1 MTQVC
6 VDASLALKLVLLED
20 DSDRAEALWANWIT
34 QDITVIAPYLLA
46 YEVSSV
52 IRNKV
57 YRGKITSEDGDLAFA
72 KVHAQGIVLLHPK
85 ELAPTAWDLARQ
97 FNRPTAYDSQYL
109 ALAQILDCEL
119 WTADKRLYNAVHDTL
134 PWVQIL

>member
-1 MTQVC
+1 MTPVC

-52 IRNKV
+52 IRNKI
-57 YRGKITSEDGDLAFA
+57 YCGKITSEDGDLAFA
-72 KVHAQGIVLLHPK
+72 KLHAQGIVLLHPK

>member
-1 MTQVC
+1 MTPVC

-52 IRNKV
+52 IRNKI
-57 YRGKITSEDGDLAFA
+57 YCGKITSEDGDLAFA
-72 KVHAQGIVLLHPK
+72 KL
-85 ELAPTAWDLARQ
+85 R
-97 FNRPTAYDSQYL
+97 
-109 ALAQILDCEL
+109 
-119 WTADKRLYNAVHDTL
+119 
-134 PWVQIL
+134 

>member
-1 MTQVC
+1 MTPVC

-52 IRNKV
+52 IRNKI
-57 YRGKITSEDGDLAFA
+57 YCGKITSEDGDLAFA

>member
-1 MTQVC
+1 MTPVC

-52 IRNKV
+52 ICNKL